1 MIKVSRNKPNENLL
15 YVDDIRAS
23 RQKFSTTTIVSQ
35 PSFATNRH
43 RFSMCSFSF
52 GCLSA
57 MISRNLKGISYNE
70 INLFAVSKSLC

>member
-1 MIKVSRNKPNENLL
+1 M
-15 YVDDIRAS
+15 VDDIRAS
-23 RQKFSTTTIVSQ
+23 RQKFSTTTIVLQ

-52 GCLSA
+52 GCLY